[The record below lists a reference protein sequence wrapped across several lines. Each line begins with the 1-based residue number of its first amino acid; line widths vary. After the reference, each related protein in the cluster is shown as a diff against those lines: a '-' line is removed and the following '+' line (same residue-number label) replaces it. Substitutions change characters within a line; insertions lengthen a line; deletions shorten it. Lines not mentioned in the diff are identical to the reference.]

1 MLNQMMVD
9 LKNFKRIQIIEI
21 LNFLMKV
28 IYRKDLNK
36 NRAYYQIIKSML
48 FKILTDLVH
57 LSIPIHN
64 TVSLVL
70 NFLLKNNKENITK
83 IIQKLLT

>member
-1 MLNQMMVD
+1 MMVD

-36 NRAYYQIIKSML
+36 YRAYYQIIKSEL
-48 FKILTDLVH
+48 LKILNVLVH
-57 LSIPIHN
+57 LTISIHN
-64 TVSLVL
+64 KL
-70 NFLLKNNKENITK
+70 NQILKFLLKNSQQNITK
-83 IIQKLLT
+83 KIKESLT

>member
-36 NRAYYQIIKSML
+36 
-48 FKILTDLVH
+48 
-57 LSIPIHN
+57 
-64 TVSLVL
+64 
-70 NFLLKNNKENITK
+70 
-83 IIQKLLT
+83 